1 MGENSQMTPTP
12 TALRPRVTTSVA
24 GVPARATAPLPER
37 ARRAL
42 AAISGDRPLEEL
54 VVLAA
59 AVAWTV
65 GLAEHTN
72 EVGLAVIGP
81 TGPVAVAVELDDAT
95 TPAQLVVRLDG
106 ALRAAAGGTAPI
118 DFAGALLVGSQR
130 VGDDAGAVAALRV
143 TLGAPD
149 GERRDL
155 VADAAANLAEPW
167 FLHVLLRSVAAIL
180 TAFEEPRRPLA
191 EAAPGV
197 PEDLAAARAHG
208 RSRYTSEACDTTLT
222 APIAMVA
229 AANPDRQA
237 VVAGHRS
244 LTYGHRSLT
253 YGQLWEA
260 AGGIAARL
268 VALGVEPGGLVG
280 VNTGKSIHALPAILG
295 VLRARAAYV
304 PLDPHAPVAWTAAI
318 LADAGVDVV
327 LSDRDLGVG
336 MAAARPGLV
345 VINPADDIS
354 DPPAPVPASGP
365 NADDIAYVLYTSGS
379 TDTPKGVVV
388 RHRAVASYVRWKI
401 AHNRLDGEVTLLQIP
416 SHAFDSSI
424 SDLFPV
430 LSVGGRLV
438 LADPARTKPAEL
450 ADMVARHRISQFT
463 ILPSVYRLLL
473 DDLGPVANSLRLVTV
488 AGEPMP
494 ADLVA
499 RHRAVLPGVRL
510 VNEYGPAENS
520 VGATVFDHHHA
531 DGSPGFPIGSP
542 LPNTVVRV
550 VTATG
555 RDLPPG
561 FVGAIRLSGHG
572 LADGYLGRPDLT
584 AAAFAT
590 EPSVPFDR
598 EYDTGDLGWWRPDG
612 VLEFA
617 GRVEDRI
624 TIQGQRVD
632 CGEVAVVLG
641 QMPGVRASA
650 VVAADVHGATMLTAY
665 VETDDS
671 GPTAAEL
678 RSAAAALLPP
688 AMLPARLVLLPELP
702 RLASG
707 KVHRRALASAAHE
720 GGDPAERDPVEVAVT
735 EVFREALGG
744 RPVAVDDDFFLLGGH
759 SLLGLSALEA
769 IEDRLGVVISV
780 DDFFAT
786 ATVRAVAEQVRAAR
800 GTSVALTRNDPPV
813 LASQDPDALARLL
826 DEFQSPGDSD
836 EVS

>member
-1 MGENSQMTPTP
+1 MTPKP
-12 TALRPRVTTSVA
+12 TALRPRFTTSVT
-24 GVPARATAPLPER
+24 GDPARATAPLPQR

-72 EVGLAVIGP
+72 EVGLAVVGP
-81 TGPVAVAVELDDAT
+81 TGPVTVAVELDDAT

-106 ALRAAAGGTAPI
+106 ALRAAAGGTAPV
-118 DFAGALLVGSQR
+118 DVAGALLVGSQR
-130 VGDDAGAVAALRV
+130 VGDDAGAAGALRV
-143 TLGAPD
+143 TLGAPS

-155 VADAAANLAEPW
+155 VAAAAADLAEPW
-167 FLHVLLRSVAAIL
+167 FLHVLLRSVTAVL

-191 EAAPGV
+191 EAAAGA

-208 RSRYTSEACDTTLT
+208 RGRYTSEACDTTLT

-229 AANPDRQA
+229 AADPERQA
-237 VVAGHRS
+237 VVA
-244 LTYGHRSLT
+244 GHRSLT

-260 AGGIAARL
+260 AGGVAARL
-268 VALGVEPGGLVG
+268 AALGVEPGGMVG
-280 VNTGKSIHALPAILG
+280 VDTGESIHAVPAILG

-304 PLDPHAPVAWTAAI
+304 PLDRHAPVEWTAAV
-318 LADAGVDVV
+318 LADAGIDVV

-345 VINPADDIS
+345 IINPADDVS
-354 DPPAPVPASGP
+354 DPPAPVPASEP
-365 NADDIAYVLYTSGS
+365 NADDIAYVLYTSGP

-388 RHRAVASYVRWKI
+388 RHRAVADHVRWKI
-401 AHNRLDGEVTLLQIP
+401 AHNGSDGEVTLLQIP
-416 SHAFDSSI
+416 SRACDSSM

-430 LSVGGRLV
+430 LSAGGRVV
-438 LADPARTKPAEL
+438 LADPVGTKPAEL
-450 ADMVARHRISQFT
+450 ADVVARHRVSQFT
-463 ILPSVYRLLL
+463 VTPSTYRLLL
-473 DDLGPVANSLRLVTV
+473 DDLAPVANSLRLVTV

-510 VNEYGPAENS
+510 VIEYGPAENS
-520 VGATVFDHHHA
+520 VGVTVFDHDA
-531 DGSPGFPIGSP
+531 EGSPRFPIGSP

-572 LADGYLGRPDLT
+572 LADGYPGRPGLT

-590 EPSVPFDR
+590 EPPVPFDR
-598 EYDTGDLGWWRPDG
+598 EHDTGDLGWWRPDG

-632 CGEVAVVLG
+632 SDEVADVLG
-641 QMPGVRASA
+641 RIPGVRA
-650 VVAADVHGATMLTAY
+650 ADV
-665 VETDDS
+665 EIDDS
-671 GPTAAEL
+671 GE
-678 RSAAAALLPP
+678 
-688 AMLPARLVLLPELP
+688 
-702 RLASG
+702 
-707 KVHRRALASAAHE
+707 VHRRALASAAYE
-720 GGDPAERDPVEVAVT
+720 GGDPVDRDAVEVAVT

-759 SLLGLSALEA
+759 SLLGLSVLEA
-769 IEDRLGVVISV
+769 IEDRLGVMISV
-780 DDFFAT
+780 NDFFAT

-800 GTSVALTRNDPPV
+800 GTSVAVTRDEPPV
-813 LASQDPDALARLL
+813 QASQDPDALARLL
-826 DEFQSPGDSD
+826 DEFQSPGAPDQ
-836 EVS
+836 VS

>member
-1 MGENSQMTPTP
+1 MIPTP
-12 TALRPRVTTSVA
+12 AALRPRITTSVA
-24 GVPARATAPLPER
+24 DVPARATAPLPER

-72 EVGLAVIGP
+72 EVSLAVVGP

-95 TPAQLVVRLDG
+95 TPAQLVVQLDS
-106 ALRAAAGGTAPI
+106 ALRAAADGTAPL

-130 VGDDAGAVAALRV
+130 VGGDASAVAALRV

-155 VADAAANLAEPW
+155 VADADANLAEPW
-167 FLHVLLRSVAAIL
+167 FLAVLLRSVAAIL
-180 TAFEEPRRPLA
+180 TAFDEPRRPLA

-208 RSRYTSEACDTTLT
+208 RGSYTSEACDTTLT

-237 VVAGHRS
+237 VVAGDQ
-244 LTYGHRSLT
+244 SLT

-260 AGGIAARL
+260 AAGIAARL
-268 VALGVEPGGLVG
+268 VALGVQPGGLVG

-304 PLDPHAPVAWTAAI
+304 PLDRHAPAAWTAAI
-318 LADAGVDVV
+318 LADSGVDVV
-327 LSDRDLGVG
+327 LSDRDLGVD

-345 VINPADDIS
+345 VINPADDLS
-354 DPPAPVPASGP
+354 DPPAPVPASEP

-388 RHRAVASYVRWKI
+388 RHRAIAGYVRWKI
-401 AHNRLDGEVTLLQIP
+401 EHNGLDGEATLLQIP

-430 LSVGGRLV
+430 LSVEGRVV
-438 LADPARTKPAEL
+438 LADPVETKPAEL
-450 ADMVARHRISQFT
+450 ADMVARHRVSQFT
-463 ILPSVYRLLL
+463 VLPSLYRSLL
-473 DDLGPVANSLRLVTV
+473 DDLGPVADSLRLVTV

-510 VNEYGPAENS
+510 VNEYGPAENA
-520 VGATVFDHHHA
+520 VGATVFDHHDA

-555 RDLPPG
+555 QDLPPG

-572 LADGYLGRPDLT
+572 LSDGYLGRPDLT

-641 QMPGVRASA
+641 QLPGVRASA
-650 VVAADVHGATMLTAY
+650 VVAADVHGATVLTAY
-665 VETDDS
+665 VETDDI

-707 KVHRRALASAAHE
+707 KVDRRALASVANE
-720 GGDPAERDPVEVAVT
+720 GADPADRDPVEAAVT

-759 SLLGLSALEA
+759 SLLGLSVLEA

-786 ATVRAVAEQVRAAR
+786 ATVRAVADQVRAAR
-800 GTSVALTRNDPPV
+800 GASVAMTRNDPPV
-813 LASQDPDALARLL
+813 LAAQDPDALARLL
-826 DEFQSPGDSD
+826 DEFQRPGYSD

>member
-1 MGENSQMTPTP
+1 MTP
-12 TALRPRVTTSVA
+12 TALRPRLTTSVA
-24 GVPARATAPLPER
+24 DVPARATVPLTQR

-65 GLAEHTN
+65 GLAEYTD
-72 EVGLAVIGP
+72 EVSLAVVGP

-106 ALRAAAGGTAPI
+106 ALRAAAGGGGRVRT
-118 DFAGALLVGSQR
+118 DLAGALLVGSRR
-130 VGDDAGAVAALRV
+130 VGEGAGAVAALRV

-149 GERRDL
+149 NERREL
-155 VADAAANLAEPW
+155 VADAPANLAEPW
-167 FLHVLLRSVAAIL
+167 FLHVLLHSVTAVL
-180 TAFEEPRRPLA
+180 TTFEQPRRPLA
-191 EAAPGV
+191 EAAPGT
-197 PEDLAAARAHG
+197 PEDLAAARGHG
-208 RSRYTSEACDTTLT
+208 HGRYTSQACDTTLT
-222 APIAMVA
+222 APIAAVA
-229 AANPDRQA
+229 AADPDRQA

-244 LTYGHRSLT
+244 LTYGR
-253 YGQLWEA
+253 LWEA

-280 VNTGKSIHALPAILG
+280 VHTGKSIHALPAILG

-304 PLDPHAPVAWTAAI
+304 PLDPHAPVARTAAI

-327 LSDRDLGVG
+327 LSDRDLGAG

-345 VINPADDIS
+345 VIDPADDS
-354 DPPAPVPASGP
+354 SAPRAAVPPSGP
-365 NADDIAYVLYTSGS
+365 KADDIAYVLYTSGS
-379 TDTPKGVVV
+379 TDTAKGVVV
-388 RHRAVASYVRWKI
+388 RHRAVAGYVRWKI
-401 AHNRLDGEVTLLQIP
+401 AHNGLDGEVTLLQIP
-416 SHAFDSSI
+416 SHASNSSI

-438 LADPARTKPAEL
+438 LADLAGTTPAEL
-450 ADMVARHRISQFT
+450 ADLVASHRVSQFT
-463 ILPSVYRLLL
+463 VLPSVYRSLL
-473 DDLGPVANSLRLVTV
+473 DDMGPVANLLRLVTV
-488 AGEPMP
+488 AGEPMS
-494 ADLVA
+494 AGLVA

-520 VGATVFDHHHA
+520 VGATVFDHHDA
-531 DGSPGFPIGSP
+531 DRSPGFPIGSP

-555 RDLPPG
+555 QELPPG

-584 AAAFAT
+584 AATFAA

-617 GRVEDRI
+617 GRV
-624 TIQGQRVD
+624 
-632 CGEVAVVLG
+632 
-641 QMPGVRASA
+641 
-650 VVAADVHGATMLTAY
+650 AADVHGALP
-665 VETDDS
+665 S
-671 GPTAAEL
+671 GT
-678 RSAAAALLPP
+678 
-688 AMLPARLVLLPELP
+688 VD
-702 RLASG
+702 
-707 KVHRRALASAAHE
+707 RRALASADHD
-720 GGDPAERDPVEVAVT
+720 GGDPVEVAVT

-759 SLLGLSALEA
+759 SLLALSVLEE
-769 IEDRLGVVISV
+769 IEDRLGAVIGV

-786 ATVRAVAEQVRAAR
+786 ATVRAVAEQVLAAR
-800 GTSVALTRNDPPV
+800 GKSVASTRDAPPV
-813 LASQDPDALARLL
+813 AAAQDPDALARML
-826 DEFQSPGDSD
+826 DEFQSAGDSD